1 MTVTPRSV
9 DVIVPLARSSLIT
22 AMALAGE
29 RATMMLAAMQQ
40 ILARQGGGMSWSQ
53 GMRGAV
59 AYSIKP
65 QMVKLK
71 NAIEVVW

>member
-1 MTVTPRSV
+1 MTVTPNSV
-9 DVIVPLARSSLIT
+9 EVIVPLARNSFMT

-40 ILARQGGGMSWSQ
+40 MLARQGGGMSWSQ

-59 AYSIKP
+59 A
-65 QMVKLK
+65 
-71 NAIEVVW
+71 